1 MFRLRSALVLVWLFV
16 AGLFTF
22 QLWLFKD
29 FSIDDT
35 FITFRYVRQLVAGNG
50 LVFNIGERVEGYSN
64 FLWVMTLALPAALG
78 IELLAAARIIA
89 IALSIGTLLI
99 TYRLAGASPAPILAP
114 VMLAAY
120 APFAAWTMGGLETA
134 LFAFLVAASTYAFIR
149 EEERGRSAV
158 SGVLFGLLSLAR
170 PEGLLFFGLAVI
182 FRLRRIWT
190 GEDHSSPRRHEGKVA
205 GDPAHRLSFLSRVRQ
220 QDWLRLAGF
229 CALFIPH
236 LTWRLSY
243 YGLPLPNTVYAKT
256 MGLHP
261 RAFIEGG
268 YYLFDGAL
276 TLGGLGFLI
285 IPIALVALKVRS
297 LRYDFLLACVAVY
310 ALFVFAGGGDW
321 MPMQRFWV
329 HIVPLLFALV
339 HAGLMILA
347 GLISPARP
355 ILAGT
360 GLALA
365 QVAFLYFGALDARF
379 VQGVGRPVA
388 PQGRTMVDYLRERWR
403 PGDVLAVTDA
413 GGLSYALPL
422 EARVVDM
429 FGLTDAH
436 IAHLQPQFPS
446 GLLGRGDGFG
456 KWDVDYV
463 LAQNPRFIQVHVIAQ
478 APDGT
483 FIVDNTSNRLLVND
497 SRFKAHYR
505 QVADTPELRG
515 LFERIR

>member
-1 MFRLRSALVLVWLFV
+1 MSRLHNALGWFIT
-16 AGLFTF
+16 AGLFAS
-22 QLWLFKD
+22 QLWLFQH
-29 FSIDDT
+29 FSIDDA
-35 FITFRYVRQLVAGNG
+35 FITFRYVRQFVAGNG

-64 FLWVMTLALPAALG
+64 FLWVMLLALPAALG
-78 IELLAAARIIA
+78 IELLAAARVIA
-89 IALSIGTLLI
+89 IALSTGTLLV

-134 LFAFLVAASTYAFIR
+134 LFAFLVAASAYVFIR
-149 EEERGRSAV
+149 EEERGDGAA
-158 SGVLFGLLSLAR
+158 SGLLFGLLSLTR

-182 FRLRRIWT
+182 FRLQRIWV
-190 GEDHSSPRRHEGKVA
+190 GEDHSSPRRRDCTKVT
-205 GDPAHRLSFLSRVRQ
+205 GDPAHPLSFLSRVRQ

-236 LTWRLSY
+236 FLWRLSY
-243 YGLPLPNTVYAKT
+243 YGRPLPNTVYAKA

-276 TLGGLGFLI
+276 TLGGLGFLV
-285 IPIALVALKVRS
+285 IPIALVALKMRS
-297 LRYDFLLACVAVY
+297 LRYDFLLACVAAY

-329 HIVPLLFALV
+329 HIAPLLFALA

-355 ILAGT
+355 ILAGA

-365 QVAFLYFGALDARF
+365 QAAFLYLGALDARF
-379 VQGVGRPVA
+379 VHGVGRPVA

-422 EARVVDM
+422 ETRVVDM

-436 IAHLQPQFPS
+436 IAHLEPQFPG

-463 LAQNPRFIQVHVIAQ
+463 LAQDPRFIQVHVIAQ

-497 SRFKAHYR
+497 PRFKAHYR